1 MEQTRRRSD
10 PRRFYEAAWPDMFV
24 SLQTAY
30 AELTRAQFELERRAA
45 EIEAGRDLFLE
56 VIESMSEAWFLMDR
70 TGRVLRVNPAAG
82 ALLECEATALVGRLF
97 TEIRGSDAIPATPW
111 QLLERAP
118 SGRLPL
124 FDVEIS
130 TQAGRLVPISI
141 SVGLVRDRRGKVIGM
156 QVVARDITERKQ
168 AEAALS
174 RQARELARSNAE
186 LEQFAYVASHDL
198 QEPLCMMA
206 SFAQLLAKRYKDKLD
221 PDADEFIDYIV
232 EGATRMQRLIND
244 LLSYSRVGRRGRDF
258 APTDCAAVVGTAR
271 ANLRAAIEE
280 SGAVVVTDPLPV
292 IMADETQLLQL
303 FQNLLGNAITFRGDT
318 AVVIQIGAT
327 RRGND
332 WVFWVR
338 DNGIGIEP
346 QYAERIF
353 LIFQRLHGR
362 GQYPGTGIG
371 LAIAKKIV
379 ERHRGRIWVESE
391 PGKGS
396 TFYFTIPAEDS
407 HSSGQRGGQ

>member
-1 MEQTRRRSD
+1 
-10 PRRFYEAAWPDMFV
+10 
-24 SLQTAY
+24 
-30 AELTRAQFELERRAA
+30 
-45 EIEAGRDLFLE
+45 
-56 VIESMSEAWFLMDR
+56 
-70 TGRVLRVNPAAG
+70 
-82 ALLECEATALVGRLF
+82 
-97 TEIRGSDAIPATPW
+97 
-111 QLLERAP
+111 
-118 SGRLPL
+118 
-124 FDVEIS
+124 
-130 TQAGRLVPISI
+130 
-141 SVGLVRDRRGKVIGM
+141 
-156 QVVARDITERKQ
+156 
-168 AEAALS
+168 
-174 RQARELARSNAE
+174 

-198 QEPLCMMA
+198 QEPLRMMA

-221 PDADEFIDYIV
+221 PDADEFIDHIV
-232 EGATRMQRLIND
+232 EGATRIRRLIND

-271 ANLRAAIEE
+271 ANLRAALEE

-292 IMADETQLLQL
+292 IMDDETQLLQL
-303 FQNLLGNAITFRGDT
+303 FQNLLGNAIKFRGDT

-407 HSSGQRGGQ
+407 HSYGQRGGQ